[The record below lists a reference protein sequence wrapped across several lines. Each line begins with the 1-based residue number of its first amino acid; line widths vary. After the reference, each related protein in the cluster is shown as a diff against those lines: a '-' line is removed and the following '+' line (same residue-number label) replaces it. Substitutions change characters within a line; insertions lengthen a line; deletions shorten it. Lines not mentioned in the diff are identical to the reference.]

1 MAKKNPH
8 ELEKDI
14 RGLSML
20 ELTGRTETTIPDQ
33 IVQLVDLH
41 GYDTGNSQ
49 DLHAIEKAIK
59 EYNRRIVGITGVGVV
74 TDETGKYF
82 TDPVNAG
89 FLPNSIT
96 GFFDLRT
103 NQGLFQFFTQGTNGY
118 LYGFRRINP
127 DYTGYACRVRRM
139 YDLAEVDVKFD
150 DQGIV
155 SPESEVDI
163 AVSGFGTGLKPTEK
177 TLTGFCFPE
186 YLPGGII
193 DSEFCT
199 STISKL
205 YQQRVSGAG
214 SNVPLTGQHETSR
227 LTHTATVSGVRDK
240 TYPTG
245 EVFSLDLSNFSQGTY
260 MESADTDFGGSDKW
274 HLFSGVE
281 ITISGKGI
289 MFPAYTRERNGG
301 YETLFMFPEN
311 AKTLGF
317 GGVRWVVRGVSLFGV
332 TANERTYVEQFRHES
347 VSTGKST
354 NAMGREAGKNGNA
367 YSNATITGTSTNRPF
382 EFTSWSVT
390 GQGQF
395 DTDVT
400 FSFTKETLN
409 TQPVIAT
416 GGKGGGTVTGH
427 MAFSQGSLADKNL
440 TGILGMQFKAEGN
453 ASHLRPNNLY
463 YPFTSEATM
472 GWVVQLDTTGTDQ
485 TVFHQGTQTGV
496 FIEGLTSSISDG
508 AYLVYGTH
516 YAPAGKSWKARF
528 YNDGD
533 HVNTIFRTK
542 DSEFTDN
549 GITDSGNNTDKHY
562 IQMHFSADDGHRGEL
577 EFDGITKQQSG
588 KSSFGVTN
596 STQPFASLSSVFGC
610 RRDRNGDFLE
620 EPLDGTIYE
629 MIFFDNDAQA
639 DPDELARYTGKV
651 RNYHNI

>member
-1 MAKKNPH
+1 MANNPH

-14 RGLSML
+14 RGLSMV
-20 ELTGRTETTIPDQ
+20 ELTGRTETTIPDK

-59 EYNRRIVGITGVGVV
+59 EYNRRIVAITGLGVV
-74 TDETGKYF
+74 VDETGKYF

-103 NQGLFQFFTQGTNGY
+103 NQGLFQFFTQGSNGI

-127 DYTGYACRVRRM
+127 DYTGYACRVRRQ

-177 TLTGFCFPE
+177 TLTGFCFPD
-186 YLPGGII
+186 YLPVGII
-193 DSEFCT
+193 DSEFAT

-205 YQQRVSGAG
+205 YQQRISGAG
-214 SNVPLTGQHETSR
+214 NNIPLTGQHETSQ
-227 LTHTATVSGVRDK
+227 LTSNATISGVRSQ

-245 EVFSLDLSNFSQGTY
+245 EVFSLDLSDFSQGTY
-260 MESADTDFGGSDKW
+260 MEPADTDFGGSNKY
-274 HLFSGVE
+274 HLFTGVE
-281 ITISGKGI
+281 ITINDKGI
-289 MFPAYTRERNGG
+289 MFPAYVRTRNGG
-301 YETLFMFPEN
+301 YSWQYLFPEN
-311 AKTLGF
+311 AKNLGF
-317 GGVRWVVRGVSLFGV
+317 GGVRWVTRGVSYFGLSS
-332 TANERTYVEQFRHES
+332 NSRTFVEGFRSTS
-347 VSTGKST
+347 VSSGTADPGVI
-354 NAMGREAGKNGNA
+354 GRQGGGGGNGHAN
-367 YSNATITGTSTNRPF
+367 SVITGTSTNRPF
-382 EFTSWSVT
+382 EYTNWTVT

-395 DTDVT
+395 DSDVT

-416 GGKGGGTVTGH
+416 GGKGGGSVTGH
-427 MAFSQGSLADKNL
+427 MAFSQGSLANKDL
-440 TGILGMQFKAEGN
+440 TGALGMQFKAEGN

-463 YPFTSEATM
+463 YTFDQEATM

-485 TVFHQGTQTGV
+485 TIFHQGSQTGV
-496 FIEGLTSSISDG
+496 FIEGLSSSISDG

-516 YAPAGKSWKARF
+516 YGPAEKSWKAKF

-533 HVNTIFRTK
+533 HTNTMLRTR
-542 DSEFTDN
+542 DSVFINN

-562 IQMHFSADDGHRGEL
+562 IQMHFSAADGHRGEL
-577 EFDGITKQQSG
+577 EFDGITRQLSG
-588 KSSFGVTN
+588 QDTFGITN
-596 STQPFASLSSVFGC
+596 STQPFANLSSVFGS
-610 RRDRNGDFLE
+610 RKDSNGDFLS